1 MEEPMHIMRSI
12 GQTERA
18 YVLFRNARLEQYGLT
33 DYQGLYLR
41 TVCVHPGITQ
51 EEMASKLV
59 FNKSSVSR
67 QLAALEQDGLI
78 LRKRCEKDKRS
89 IRVYPTEK
97 GEALLP
103 IIRETARDFFA
114 EISKELTEEEKELL
128 DQLCQKLCEGAKGA
142 IRQK

>member
-1 MEEPMHIMRSI
+1 MHIMRSI

-18 YVLFRNARLEQYGLT
+18 YVLFRNARLEEYGLT

-41 TVCVHPGITQ
+41 TVCVYPGITQ
-51 EEMASKLV
+51 EELATKLV

-67 QLAALEQDGLI
+67 QLAALEKAELI
-78 LRKRCEKDKRS
+78 TRCRCEKDKRS
-89 IRVYPTEK
+89 VRVYPTEK

-103 IIRETARDFFA
+103 LIRQTAREFFTA
-114 EISKELTEEEKELL
+114 ISGELTEEEKELL
-128 DQLCQKLCEGAKGA
+128 DSLCEKLCRGAKEA

>member
-1 MEEPMHIMRSI
+1 MHILRSI

-18 YVLFRNARLEQYGLT
+18 YVLFRNARLEAHGLT

-51 EEMASKLV
+51 EELAAKLV

-67 QLAALEQDGLI
+67 QLTALESAGLI
-78 LRKRCEKDKRS
+78 QRKRCEKDKRS

-103 IIRETARDFFA
+103 LIRETARDFFA
-114 EISKELTEEEKELL
+114 AISKELTEEEKELL
-128 DQLCQKLCEGAKGA
+128 DGLCEKLCQGAKEA

>member
-1 MEEPMHIMRSI
+1 MHILRSI

-18 YVLFRNARLEQYGLT
+18 YVLFRNARLEEYGLT

-51 EEMASKLV
+51 EELATKLV

-67 QLAALEQDGLI
+67 QLAALENAGLI
-78 LRKRCEKDKRS
+78 QRKRCEKDKRS
-89 IRVYPTEK
+89 VRVYPTEK
-97 GEALLP
+97 GENLLP
-103 IIRETARDFFA
+103 LIRDTAKEFFA
-114 EISKELTEEEKELL
+114 AISRELTEEEKTLL
-128 DQLCQKLCEGAKGA
+128 DSLCEKLCQGAKEA

>member
-1 MEEPMHIMRSI
+1 MPILRSI

-18 YVLFRNARLEQYGLT
+18 YVLFRNARLEEYGLT

-51 EEMASKLV
+51 EELATKLV

-67 QLAALEQDGLI
+67 QLAALENAGLI
-78 LRKRCEKDKRS
+78 QRKRCEKDKRS
-89 IRVYPTEK
+89 VRVYPTEK
-97 GEALLP
+97 GENLLP
-103 IIRETARDFFA
+103 LIRDTAKEFFA
-114 EISKELTEEEKELL
+114 AISRELTEEEKTLL
-128 DQLCQKLCEGAKGA
+128 DNLCEKLCQGAKEA

>member
-1 MEEPMHIMRSI
+1 MHIVRSI

-18 YVLFRNARLEQYGLT
+18 YVLFRNARLEKHGLT

-51 EEMASKLV
+51 EELAAKLV

-67 QLAALEQDGLI
+67 QLSALENAGLI
-78 LRKRCEKDKRS
+78 ERRRCDRDKRS
-89 IRVYPTEK
+89 VRVYPTPK

-103 IIRETARDFFA
+103 LIRQTARDFFEA
-114 EISKELTEEEKELL
+114 ISKELTEEEKELL
-128 DQLCQKLCEGAKGA
+128 DSLCEKLCRGAKEA

>member
-1 MEEPMHIMRSI
+1 MHIMRSI

-18 YVLFRNARLEQYGLT
+18 YVLFRNTRLEQYGLT

-41 TVCVHPGITQ
+41 SVCVHPGITQ
-51 EEMASKLV
+51 EELAAKLV

-67 QLAALEQDGLI
+67 QLAALEKEGLI
-78 LRKRCEKDKRS
+78 LRRRCDKDKRS

-97 GEALLP
+97 GEALFPL
-103 IIRETARDFFA
+103 IRETAREFFEA
-114 EISKELTEEEKELL
+114 ISGELTEEEKELL
-128 DQLCQKLCEGAKGA
+128 DTLCEKLCRGAKEA